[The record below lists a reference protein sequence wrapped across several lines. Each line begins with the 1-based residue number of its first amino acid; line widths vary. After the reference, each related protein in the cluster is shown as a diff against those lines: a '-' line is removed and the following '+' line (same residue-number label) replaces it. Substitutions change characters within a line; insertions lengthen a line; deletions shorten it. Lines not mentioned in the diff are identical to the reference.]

1 MSSKVAISIGALI
14 FSATAFAT
22 PALAGDQTG
31 KVIMVGG
38 DIGNPFVFAVSGTRT
53 SQPACATDSSWAIPN
68 PTSDNAKGLLS
79 LVMTAFAS
87 NKTII
92 VHGNGGCNLTFLNR
106 EEVAYLF
113 IQ

>member
-1 MSSKVAISIGALI
+1 MRRKGMANIVVLALA
-14 FSATAFAT
+14 ATAFTA
-22 PALAGDQTG
+22 PAMAGDQTG
-31 KVIMVGG
+31 KVIVVAG
-38 DIGNPFVFAVSGTRT
+38 DVGNPFVFSISGTRT
-53 SQPACATDSSWAIPN
+53 AQPACAADSFWAIPN

-92 VHGNGGCNLTFLNR
+92 VHGNGGCNATFTYR
-106 EEVAYLF
+106 EEVAYLM